1 MKIPAPNARVL
12 RRVSKRSWFAVGVFL
27 ALQTILWGSWLWF
40 WQRQTQVAGV
50 SGVQT
55 LDELG
60 SLVVL
65 VLAQLLAGTVAI
77 SLARLPRIITAPTL
91 TLSCSIFLNM
101 AGSGMQTH
109 FGFERPVW
117 WRLTDMVTLL
127 SAIWLIW
134 VSRQM
139 VARRA
144 QTEREVTERDA
155 LTGLLNRAGFERRLA
170 QLTGQASVALILI
183 DLNDLKSVNDTGGHS
198 AGDQH
203 LVNAARALKAALPP
217 GGLLSRWGGDEF
229 LIALPNTDL
238 LGASAYAADA
248 ARRVPQPR
256 QHLPPFAVGAA
267 LIQPQEDPA
276 RALAVADQLM
286 YEDKARSRL
295 GLSQP
300 VQPSSR
306 SPTGQSA
313 NQALPGPYLPG
324 PEEFTRMLEGLETKH
339 AILQDGLDSLRALVG
354 FDGSSYYQQV
364 GDLIFATYI
373 SGAETHHLAAL
384 DQRYGRPVDIGLLG
398 QAMVTGG
405 TLGTADY
412 PSEVWALPEWKA
424 AGLKSIVVTPVRDA
438 GQIVGALDLTSYS
451 TWRAITPQVRRLLE
465 AVALRLGHVLE
476 RERVVAQIGRT
487 LEGSLRA
494 LGLALETRD
503 VEAFGHTMRVVEL
516 ARRLGQRLGLD
527 SRQRLDLAHGAYLHD
542 IGKLT
547 IPDAVLLK
555 AGELSEAET
564 QVMRQHVER
573 GFALASRIEGLG
585 QDALDVILCHHERWD
600 GQGYPAGLS
609 GSAIPLLARIFALCD
624 VYDALTTSRSYK
636 PAWSVTEALDE
647 LRAQSGK
654 MFDPEL
660 VEVFMGAAQAS
671 LQAEAETD

>member
-1 MKIPAPNARVL
+1 
-12 RRVSKRSWFAVGVFL
+12 VFL
-27 ALQTILWGSWLWF
+27 AFQMVLWGSWLWF
-40 WQRQTQVAGV
+40 WQRQPQAAGAL
-50 SGVQT
+50 SVQT
-55 LDELG
+55 PDELG

-65 VLAQLLAGTVAI
+65 VLAQLLAGSVAI
-77 SLARLPRIITAPTL
+77 NLARLPRIMAAPIL
-91 TLSCSIFLNM
+91 TLSCGVFLNM
-101 AGSGMQTH
+101 AGSGIRTH
-109 FGFERPVW
+109 FGFEPPVW
-117 WRLTDMVTLL
+117 WRLTDVGILL

-134 VSRQM
+134 VSRQV

-144 QTEREVTERDA
+144 QTEHELAERDA

-170 QLTGQASVALILI
+170 QLTAQASAALMLI
-183 DLNDLKSVNDTGGHS
+183 DLNDLKSINDTGGHS

-203 LVNAARALKAALPP
+203 LVGVARALKAALPP

-238 LGASAYAADA
+238 PGASAYAADA
-248 ARRVPQPR
+248 ARRVPQLR
-256 QHLPPFAVGAA
+256 LHLPPFAVGAA

-276 RALAVADQLM
+276 RALAVADQQM

-295 GLSQP
+295 GLAQP
-300 VQPSSR
+300 VQPSTQ
-306 SPTGQSA
+306 PPG
-313 NQALPGPYLPG
+313 QALPGPYLPG

-339 AILQDGLDSLRALVG
+339 AILQDGLDTLRALVG

-364 GDLIFATYI
+364 GNLIFATYV

-384 DQRYGRPVDIGLLG
+384 DQRYGRPFDIGLLG
-398 QAMVTGG
+398 QAMLTGS

-412 PSEVWALPEWKA
+412 PGESWALPEWKA
-424 AGLKSIVVTPVRDA
+424 AGLKSIVVAPVRDA
-438 GQIVGALDLTSYS
+438 GQVVGALDLTSYG

-476 RERVVAQIGRT
+476 RERVVAQVGRT

-516 ARRLGQRLGLD
+516 ARRLGQMLELD

-555 AGELSEAET
+555 AGELSEDET

-609 GSAIPLLARIFALCD
+609 GNAIPLLARIFALCD

-636 PAWSVTEALDE
+636 PAWSVTEALNE

-660 VEVFMGAAQAS
+660 VEIFTGAAQA
-671 LQAEAETD
+671 QAQVD